1 MKRFFLPMIVVA
13 MLLMPVLACAEGIV
27 PYASEEINSASVSL
41 SAQKK
46 VTYHVSVTS
55 SSYTVH
61 VNSCSLYKQTGTKVW
76 TYITS
81 MSDALPSDTK
91 GDMLVA
97 CDASDYITESGTFRV
112 KASYTVGNST
122 VTSTSNS
129 RTFN

>member
-1 MKRFFLPMIVVA
+1 MKRFTAGWIIVLM
-13 MLLMPVLACAEGIV
+13 MLLPVLSCAEGIV
-27 PYASEEINSASVSL
+27 PYASEEINAASVAL

-46 VTYHVSVTS
+46 ITYNVSVTS

-76 TYITS
+76 TYVTS
-81 MSDALPSDTK
+81 MSDALPSDST

-122 VTSTSNS
+122 ITRTSNS
-129 RTFN
+129 RTFD